1 MNAVAEARPE
11 NPVEWL
17 AYYLLK
23 NNTAG
28 HWLIDHFAKL
38 RYTLTD
44 CKAAHSVDDCPG
56 MVVLDAELCLLAP
69 PDDEEEP
76 CCGLCAIRQIES
88 QSVSGRAEGTRY
100 EQQGLASD
108 GMPIGCAV
116 GQGMGFICGVLLMY
130 MGEDD
135 AFLMLIS
142 LLENYRMAGL
152 FMPNLPLL
160 NKYFFQLQRLLEINL
175 PLLHEHLTEQ
185 GVEPT
190 MYASQWFM
198 TVCIYNF
205 PFSTV
210 VRVWDIFL
218 AEGVKIIFR
227 IALALL
233 KLNQEAL
240 LHQSFEQILQTL
252 KQAPSAVES
261 EVLIKTAL
269 NIKLKNKTLKDI
281 ELLPQHY
288 ARNCAA
294 LSTAIQEKD
303 KKDADEKKE
312 TKEDKPKEVK
322 KDRRDVVVHPIVLLG
337 VVDHYNRVAK
347 GTTKRVVGTLV
358 GEVSDYS
365 LHITNCFAVPFEEDP
380 RDPQVWFLD
389 HNFHESMFAMFK
401 KVNTKERIVGWYST
415 GPKIKPSDL
424 SIHELYRRY
433 CPEPVLVVMD
443 VQPKDLELP
452 MEAYYSVQEQTS
464 DEVFKRTFWH
474 VQSTVGAFEAE
485 EVGVEHLLRDIKNA
499 SASTL
504 AVRVGDKIGALK
516 GLAMRLR
523 EISQYLSQ
531 VVAGKLP
538 MNQEIIYQ
546 LQEIFNLMPDQDSE
560 ELVRSLATETND
572 MMLALYLGSMLRS
585 TVALHN
591 LINNKMKNKKVKA
604 AASVHIAPPPF
615 GLLA

>member
-1 MNAVAEARPE
+1 MAEDKE
-11 NPVEWL
+11 
-17 AYYLLK
+17 K
-23 NNTAG
+23 
-28 HWLIDHFAKL
+28 K
-38 RYTLTD
+38 
-44 CKAAHSVDDCPG
+44 DDK
-56 MVVLDAELCLLAP
+56 
-69 PDDEEEP
+69 
-76 CCGLCAIRQIES
+76 
-88 QSVSGRAEGTRY
+88 
-100 EQQGLASD
+100 
-108 GMPIGCAV
+108 
-116 GQGMGFICGVLLMY
+116 
-130 MGEDD
+130 DD
-135 AFLMLIS
+135 A
-142 LLENYRMAGL
+142 
-152 FMPNLPLL
+152 
-160 NKYFFQLQRLLEINL
+160 K
-175 PLLHEHLTEQ
+175 
-185 GVEPT
+185 
-190 MYASQWFM
+190 
-198 TVCIYNF
+198 
-205 PFSTV
+205 
-210 VRVWDIFL
+210 
-218 AEGVKIIFR
+218 
-227 IALALL
+227 
-233 KLNQEAL
+233 
-240 LHQSFEQILQTL
+240 
-252 KQAPSAVES
+252 
-261 EVLIKTAL
+261 
-269 NIKLKNKTLKDI
+269 
-281 ELLPQHY
+281 
-288 ARNCAA
+288 
-294 LSTAIQEKD
+294 
-303 KKDADEKKE
+303 DEKKE
-312 TKEDKPKEVK
+312 DKSKDAK

-347 GTTKRVVGTLV
+347 GTTKRVVGTLL
-358 GEVSDYS
+358 GEVSDFS

-389 HNFHESMFAMFK
+389 HNYHESMFAMFK

-464 DEVFKRTFWH
+464 DEVFKRTFLH

-591 LINNKMKNKKVKA
+591 LINNKMKNKKVKEKGA
-604 AASVHIAPPPF
+604 ESKEKDKEKKEDAKKEKEKEGEKKEEAKQ
-615 GLLA
+615 